1 MTGRPTLEDIL
12 PLTPLQ
18 EGLLFRAELDSTGL
32 DVYAGHLRLDL
43 RGPVDG
49 PRLRQAAQ
57 RLLDRRP
64 GLRAAFRR
72 NRQGKAAALIP
83 SWMEVPWAF
92 DDLSGLADADRTRE
106 QERLT
111 LLDTERGFELGR
123 PPLIR
128 FRLLKLAEDVH
139 RLVVTNHHMVLD
151 GWSQPLLVQELFALY
166 AGLSAG
172 ARGPALPAPAPPRAY
187 LDWLASRDRQ
197 AATAAWTAS
206 LEGIDSPTLVAP
218 GAGDSVAAR
227 PRTVVVEL
235 PERLTTSVTAT
246 ARSRGLTL
254 GTVVQGGWALSLA
267 RTLGR
272 TDVVFGGIVSGR
284 PADLAGVESMIGVF
298 VNTVPVRAVLPP
310 AEPFAASLA
319 RLQAEQSDL
328 VPHQH
333 MGLAEIQRAAGGRDL
348 FDTLAVVENYPFD
361 PDSMAEPAP
370 GLRVEDA
377 GGDEAVHYPLA
388 LTALPGRRLRLELGY
403 RPDALDEEF
412 VRTVADRLTRAFAA
426 FAGTPDL
433 PLGQLDLLG
442 AGEAAVLTAAP
453 VRHAVPDTTLAALL
467 ADQAAR
473 TPEATAVVF
482 EDVELTYAELG
493 ARAGDLASRLAGL
506 GAGPGRVVAVALPR
520 SAELV
525 VALNAVLR
533 AGAAYLPLDPGYPA
547 DRLALMLADA
557 APVAL
562 VTDTATRAH
571 LPQDASVPVVVVD
584 DPGSSAVGA
593 AAGAAVRAARP
604 GDPAYVIYTSG
615 STGRPKGV
623 VVPHSAIVHRL
634 LWAQG
639 EYGLTPGDR
648 VLQKTPSSF
657 DVSVWEFFWPLI
669 TGATLVV
676 ARPRGH
682 LDPQYLARLI
692 RDRGVTTAHFVP
704 SMLRAFL
711 GEPEAAGC
719 TGLTRVLCS
728 GEALAPDLVGA
739 FHRMYGGAVEL
750 HNLYGPT
757 EAAVDVTHR
766 ACPPQDADRDTVP
779 IGRPVWNTSVYVLD
793 AGLRPVPAGVPG
805 ELYLAGPQLAD
816 GYLGRAA
823 LTAERFTADPFGPPG
838 SRMYRTGDLARLTAD
853 GVVEYLG
860 RTDDQ
865 VKIRGFRIE
874 PGEIEAALAAQ
885 PGVREAAVV
894 ARRDLVA
901 GGAGTAGGA
910 GGDPVLVAYV
920 TGTAADAAALRRA
933 LASTLPEHCVPAAF
947 VVLDAL
953 PLTPSGKLDRRALPA
968 PDPGAGA
975 GGGRRPRT
983 PAEEILCDL
992 FAEVLGLP
1000 EVGIDDNFFDLG
1012 GHSLLATRLASRV
1025 RSTLG
1030 ADLALRT
1037 VFDAPTVA
1045 ALARRLAAGV
1055 ERPPLRAQARP
1066 EPLPLSFAQAR
1077 MWFQYGLEGPH
1088 PAYNMAFAA
1097 RLTGDLD
1104 PEAMREALGDLTD
1117 RHETLRTLLADR
1129 AGAPRQVILPV
1140 DSARP
1145 AMAVTR
1151 ADEAELAGLLAA
1163 AAARPF
1169 RIDEE
1174 VPFRAELFKVDR
1186 QQHILLLVLHHVAAD
1201 GWSALPLLQDLSD
1214 AYLARTRDELPAF
1227 APLPVGY
1234 ADHAVWQ
1241 RRLLGDD
1248 GDPESLLHR
1257 QADFW
1262 RKALEGLPEELPL
1275 PTDRP
1280 RAASPSLRG
1289 ATVQAEVPAD
1299 LHVRLRALA
1308 RRCDASVF
1316 MVLHAALGVLLTR
1329 LGAGTD
1335 IPVGSPVA
1343 GRGDDAV
1350 DDVVGFFANTLVLR
1364 TDTSGDPTFRELVAR
1379 VRESDLAAY
1388 AHQDI
1393 PFERLVEL
1401 LNPARS
1407 MARHPLFQVMLS
1419 HQARPAADLSFG
1431 GLGVVQEPVEMGTSK
1446 FDLAFEIVEEHGR
1459 DGMTLGVEYST
1470 DLFDRATAENMA
1482 TRLLRVLEA
1491 VTRAPERAISS
1502 LDLLSAEERHRVLVD
1517 WQGDRVDVP
1526 LSTLTELFENQV
1538 RATPDATALVCGEV
1552 RYTFAELDRR
1562 TARLAALLR
1571 AKGVGPERMA
1581 ALLLPR
1587 AADTVVAL
1595 LSVMRAGG
1603 AYVPIDPGYPAGRIA
1618 HILSDARPTLLIT
1631 TGSAAALA
1639 PDAAAVETVVL
1650 DSPEV
1655 QERLAES
1662 AGCPAPS
1669 ELPHPRAGH
1678 PAYVIYTSGST
1689 GLPKGVVVEHRS
1701 IANLFHSHRELLY
1714 RPTVEAAGG
1723 RSLRVAHGWSFAF
1736 DASWQPQLWLLDG
1749 HALHIVTED
1758 TLRDP
1763 ELLVGFVRTHR
1774 IDFIEVTPS
1783 HAMQLA
1789 GAGLIED
1796 GRSPLLALGVGGEAV
1811 PSPLW
1816 RDMRGLAGT
1825 AGFNLYGPTECTVDA
1840 LAARVCDGERPL
1852 VGRPTANTAA
1862 YVLDGRLQPVPAGVI
1877 GELYLSGAGLARGYL
1892 DRRSLTAERFVADPF
1907 GPPGTR
1913 MYRTGDLVRW
1923 MPDGRIDYLGRTDDQ
1938 VKIRGFRIELGE
1950 ITAALAA
1957 DPSVLQA
1964 AVDVRED
1971 GVRGAYV
1978 VGYVVP
1984 AAASAFDPGAL
1995 REHLTRTLPDYM
2007 VPSVFVELAA
2017 LPLTDHGKLDRR
2029 ALPEPPAA
2037 QARTGRGARDVTEA
2051 LVCRIFAD
2059 LLDRPGAGPEHDFF
2073 ALGGHSMLLMQL
2085 RDRLRQATGRQLA
2098 VADLFRNPTPA
2109 ALAGLLRGNAAAAS
2123 GLEVLFTLRP
2133 GPEDDAQAAA
2143 PLWCP
2148 APATGLGWRY
2158 AALLAHVPDDVAVHT
2173 LQAPNLAGG
2182 PAAESLDQLVETYLA
2197 VMIGVQPSGPYRLL
2211 GWSLGGVIAHA
2222 LACRLQARGEEV
2234 SLLALLDAYP
2244 GGGGGAGTPRHG
2256 EGPEADGADGGA
2268 AAVASAVDGLGLP
2281 AGTIAAMRANH
2292 RGADGLLARFTP
2304 GLYRGTLLHFRAEDA
2319 PQEAAR
2325 WGAFTD
2331 GDVQVHTVA
2340 EDHDGVLDTGA
2351 VHRVAQVL
2359 APHFPLGV

>member
-1 MTGRPTLEDIL
+1 MTARPKLEDIL

-49 PRLRQAAQ
+49 PRLREAAQ

-83 SWMEVPWAF
+83 SGVDVPWAF
-92 DDLSGLADADRTRE
+92 DDLSGLGDVDRARE
-106 QERLT
+106 KERLT
-111 LLDTERGFELGR
+111 LLDSERGFELGR

-128 FRLLKLAEDVH
+128 FRLLKLAGDLH
-139 RLVVTNHHMVLD
+139 RLVITTHHVILD

-166 AGLSAG
+166 AGADG
-172 ARGPALPAPAPPRAY
+172 PAPAAPVPPRVY
-187 LDWLASRDRQ
+187 LDWLAAQDRQ

-206 LEGIDSPTLVAP
+206 LEGIDSPALVAP
-218 GAGDSVAAR
+218 GIADSVAAR
-227 PRTVVVEL
+227 PRKVVVEL
-235 PERLTTSVTAT
+235 PEDLTASVAAT

-254 GTVVQGGWALSLA
+254 GTVVQGAWALALA

-272 TDVVFGGIVSGR
+272 TDVVFGGVVSGR
-284 PADLAGVESMIGVF
+284 PADLPGVESMIGVF

-310 AEPFAASLA
+310 AEPLAAALA

-361 PDSMAEPAP
+361 PDSMAELAP
-370 GLRVEDA
+370 GLRMEDA
-377 GGDEAVHYPLA
+377 GGDEGVHYPLA

-403 RPDALDEEF
+403 RPDALDEER
-412 VRTVADRLTRAFAA
+412 VRQVADRLRRAFEA
-426 FAGTPDL
+426 FTATPDL

-442 AGEAAVLTAAP
+442 SGDAAALTAAP
-453 VRHAVPDTTLAALL
+453 ARHAVPDTTLTALL
-467 ADQAAR
+467 TEQAAR
-473 TPEATAVVF
+473 TPGATAVVF
-482 EDVELTYAELG
+482 EDAELTYAELD
-493 ARAGDLASRLAGL
+493 ARAGELASRLARL

-547 DRLALMLADA
+547 DRLAFMLADA
-557 APVAL
+557 RPVAL
-562 VTDTATRAH
+562 VTDAATGAH
-571 LPQDASVPVVVVD
+571 LPRDASVPVVVLD
-584 DPGSSAVGA
+584 GPEPSADGDA
-593 AAGAAVRAARP
+593 AAAAVRPAAP
-604 GDPAYVIYTSG
+604 ADPAYVIYTSG

-623 VVPHSAIVHRL
+623 VVPHSAIVNRL
-634 LWAQG
+634 LWTQA
-639 EYGLTPGDR
+639 EYGLTPDDR

-676 ARPRGH
+676 ARPQGH

-692 RDRGVTTAHFVP
+692 RERGITTAHFVP

-719 TGLTRVLCS
+719 TGLARVLCS
-728 GEALAPDLVGA
+728 GEALAPDLVGT
-739 FHRMYGGAVEL
+739 FHRLYDGDVEL

-805 ELYLAGPQLAD
+805 ELYLAGPQLAH

-823 LTAERFTADPFGPPG
+823 LTAERFTADPYGPPG
-838 SRMYRTGDLARLTAD
+838 SRMYRTGDLARLGAD

-874 PGEIEAALAAQ
+874 PGEVEAALAAQ

-894 ARRDLVA
+894 ARRDL
-901 GGAGTAGGA
+901 GA

-920 TGTAADAAALRRA
+920 CGTTPDPVLLRRA
-933 LASTLPEHCVPAAF
+933 LASTLPEHYVPAAF

-968 PDPGAGA
+968 PDLGAGA
-975 GGGRRPRT
+975 GTGRRPRT
-983 PAEEILCDL
+983 PAEEMLCGL
-992 FAEVLGLP
+992 FGEVLGLP

-1037 VFDAPTVA
+1037 LFDAPTVA
-1045 ALARRLAAGV
+1045 ALAQRLAAGG
-1055 ERPPLRAQARP
+1055 ERPPLRAEVRP
-1066 EPLPLSFAQAR
+1066 EPLPLSFAQTR
-1077 MWFQYGLEGPH
+1077 MWFQYRLEGPH

-1117 RHETLRTLLADR
+1117 RHETLRTLLTDR
-1129 AGAPRQVILPV
+1129 DGTPQQVILPAG
-1140 DSARP
+1140 SARP
-1145 AMAVTR
+1145 AMPVTP
-1151 ADEAELAGLLAA
+1151 AGEAELAGLLAA

-1174 VPFRAELFKVDR
+1174 PPFTAELFAVDQR
-1186 QQHILLLVLHHVAAD
+1186 QHVLLLVLHHVAAD
-1201 GWSALPLLQDLSD
+1201 GWSALPLLQDLAD

-1241 RRLLGDD
+1241 RRLLGDES
-1248 GDPESLLHR
+1248 DPEGLLSSQVR
-1257 QADFW
+1257 FW
-1262 RKALEGLPEELPL
+1262 AKALEGLPEELPL

-1289 ATVQAEVPAD
+1289 ATVEATVPAD

-1335 IPVGSPVA
+1335 IPVGSPIA

-1407 MARHPLFQVMLS
+1407 LARHPLFQVMLS
-1419 HQARPAADLSFG
+1419 HQARPAMELAFG
-1431 GLGVVQEPVEMGTSK
+1431 GLSVAQEPVEMGTSK

-1459 DGMTLGVEYST
+1459 DGMSLGVEYST
-1470 DLFDRATAENMA
+1470 DLFDRATAANMA
-1482 TRLLRVLEA
+1482 TRFLRVLEA
-1491 VTRAPERAISS
+1491 VTQAPERAISS

-1517 WQGDRVDVP
+1517 WRGDRVDAP
-1526 LSTLTELFENQV
+1526 LSTLTELFEAQV
-1538 RATPDATALVCGEV
+1538 RATPQATALVCGDV
-1552 RYTFAELDRR
+1552 SYTFAELDRR

-1571 AKGVGPERMA
+1571 AKGVGPERMV

-1631 TGSAAALA
+1631 TGSLAALV
-1639 PDAAAVETVVL
+1639 PDAAAVESVVL
-1650 DSPEV
+1650 DSAGV
-1655 QERLAES
+1655 QEQLAES
-1662 AGCPAPS
+1662 AGTPDA
-1669 ELPHPRAGH
+1669 EDLPTPRAGH

-1701 IANLFHSHRELLY
+1701 IANLFYSHRELLY

-1736 DASWQPQLWLLDG
+1736 DASWQPQLWMLDG

-1763 ELLVGFVRTHR
+1763 DLLVAFIGEHR

-1789 GAGLIED
+1789 GAGLVRD
-1796 GRSPLLALGVGGEAV
+1796 GRSSLLALGVGGEAV

-1816 RDMRGLAGT
+1816 RDMRGLAST
-1825 AGFNLYGPTECTVDA
+1825 SGFNLYGPTECTVDS
-1840 LAARVCDGERPL
+1840 LAARVSDGERPL

-1907 GPPGTR
+1907 GPSGTR

-1923 MPDGRIDYLGRTDDQ
+1923 MPDGQIDYLGRTDDQ

-1950 ITAALAA
+1950 ITAALAS

-1971 GVRGAYV
+1971 DVRGKYV

-1984 AAASAFDPGAL
+1984 AAGSAFDPGSL
-1995 REHLTRTLPDYM
+1995 REQLTRMLPDYM

-2029 ALPEPPAA
+2029 ALPAPPAA
-2037 QARTGRGARDVTEA
+2037 RARAGRGPRDVTEA
-2051 LVCRIFAD
+2051 LVCEIFSD
-2059 LLDRPGAGPEHDFF
+2059 LLDLAGAGPEDDFF
-2073 ALGGHSMLLMQL
+2073 GLGGHSMLLVRL
-2085 RDRLRQATGRQLA
+2085 RDRLQRATGRQIA
-2098 VADLFRNPTPA
+2098 VADLFRHTTPA
-2109 ALAGLLRGNAAAAS
+2109 ALAGLLRDTDGADS
-2123 GLEVLFTLRP
+2123 GLDLLFTLRP
-2133 GPEDDAQAAA
+2133 GPGPDAQAPA

-2158 AALLAHVPDDVAVHT
+2158 AALLAHVPADVAVHA
-2173 LQAPNLAGG
+2173 LQAPNLTGG
-2182 PAAESLDQLVETYLA
+2182 PAPASLDQLVEEHLA
-2197 VMIGVQPSGPYRLL
+2197 ELTRVQPSGPYRLL

-2244 GGGGGAGTPRHG
+2244 GEDEGAETD
-2256 EGPEADGADGGA
+2256 ADGAA

-2281 AGTIAAMRANH
+2281 ESTISAMRANH
-2292 RGADGLLARFTP
+2292 AGADGLLAGFTP
-2304 GLYRGTLLHFRAEDA
+2304 GRYRGTLLHFRAENA
-2319 PQEAAR
+2319 PYEATEWA
-2325 WGAFTD
+2325 AFTE
-2331 GDVQVHTVA
+2331 GEVEVHTVA
-2340 EDHDGVLDTGA
+2340 EDHDGVLDPAA
-2351 VHRVAQVL
+2351 VRMISEVL
-2359 APHFPLGV
+2359 GRHFETSA